1 MNVILIFTYG
11 ISLKTWKETGLLKR
25 ELKIYEMLYK
35 NYNTEFTFL
44 TFGDSDDLEIVKD
57 YKFINVI
64 PAKTIINFSKNRY
77 IGFLSSFFL
86 PFKIKKDLKNID
98 LIKTNQLNGAWIG
111 IILKFIL
118 NKPLIIRTGY
128 DALQFKIYEKKS
140 KITILFY
147 YLLTQISLIAAD
159 MFTVTSLADEF
170 NFKKRFYF
178 TKKLRFH
185 PNYIL
190 ETSNKPFEER
200 YENKILSVGRLEYQK
215 NYLQLIKSLNNSDI
229 VLDLI
234 GEGSLKKM
242 LESEANISSVKVNF
256 LGNLSHDE
264 LMGIYKNYKIF
275 ISSSFFEGNP
285 KAVLEAMSS
294 GTLVVSY
301 ENNNIKFLL
310 NHDVDSILFNDF
322 SELKKIINNIFDDEK
337 KYLELVENSY
347 KKINSIYHI
356 NVVSKK
362 EYDFYKELSQNSE

>member
-25 ELKIYEMLYK
+25 ELKIYELLNK
-35 NYNTEFTFL
+35 NYNVEFTFL

-77 IGFLSSFFL
+77 IGFLSSFLL
-86 PFKIKKDLKNID
+86 PFKIKKNLKNID

-111 IILKFIL
+111 IILKLIL

-170 NFKKRFYF
+170 SFKKRFYF

-200 YENKILSVGRLEYQK
+200 YRNKILSVGRLEYQK
-215 NYLQLIKSLNNSDI
+215 NYLQLIKSLNNSNI
-229 VLDLI
+229 VLDLV
-234 GEGSLKKM
+234 GEGSLKKS
-242 LESEANISSVKVNF
+242 LESEASISSVKVNF

-264 LMGIYKNYKIF
+264 LLGIYKNYKIF

-347 KKINSIYHI
+347 KKINNTYHI
-356 NVVSKK
+356 NVVLKK
-362 EYDFYKELSQNSE
+362 EYAFYKELSKNSN

>member
-111 IILKFIL
+111 IILKLIL

-159 MFTVTSLADEF
+159 MFTVTSLADES

-190 ETSNKPFEER
+190 ETSNKSFEER

-215 NYLQLIKSLNNSDI
+215 NYLQLIRSLNNSDI

-242 LESEANISSVKVNF
+242 LESEANINSVKVNF

-264 LMGIYKNYKIF
+264 LLGIYKNYKIF
-275 ISSSFFEGNP
+275 VSSSFFEGNP

-310 NHDVDSILFNDF
+310 DHDVDSILFNDF
-322 SELKKIINNIFDDEK
+322 SELKKIINNIVDDEK

-347 KKINSIYHI
+347 KKINSTYHI

-362 EYDFYKELSQNSE
+362 EYAFYKELSQNSG

>member
-25 ELKIYEMLYK
+25 ELKIYEMLNK

-77 IGFLSSFFL
+77 ISFISSFFL

-98 LIKTNQLNGAWIG
+98 LIKTNQLNGSWIG
-111 IILKFIL
+111 IILKLIL

-128 DALQFKIYEKKS
+128 DTLQFKIYERKS

-200 YENKILSVGRLEYQK
+200 YGNKILSVGRLEYQK
-215 NYLQLIKSLNNSDI
+215 NYLQLIKSLNNSNI
-229 VLDLI
+229 VLDLV
-234 GEGSLKKM
+234 GEGSLKKS
-242 LESEANISSVKVNF
+242 LESEANFNSVKVNF
-256 LGNLSHDE
+256 LGNLSHEE
-264 LMGIYKNYKIF
+264 LLGIYKNYKIF
-275 ISSSFFEGNP
+275 VSSSFFEGNP

-347 KKINSIYHI
+347 QKINSTYHI
-356 NVVSKK
+356 NVVLKK
-362 EYDFYKELSQNSE
+362 EYAIYKELSKNSS

>member
-1 MNVILIFTYG
+1 MD
-11 ISLKTWKETGLLKR
+11 WH
-25 ELKIYEMLYK
+25 
-35 NYNTEFTFL
+35 
-44 TFGDSDDLEIVKD
+44 
-57 YKFINVI
+57 
-64 PAKTIINFSKNRY
+64 NFK
-77 IGFLSSFFL
+77 
-86 PFKIKKDLKNID
+86 
-98 LIKTNQLNGAWIG
+98 A
-111 IILKFIL
+111 FIL

-128 DALQFKIYEKKS
+128 DTLQFKIYERKS

-200 YENKILSVGRLEYQK
+200 YGNKILSVGRLEYQK
-215 NYLQLIKSLNNSDI
+215 NYLQLIKSLNNSNI
-229 VLDLI
+229 VLDLV
-234 GEGSLKKM
+234 GEGSLKKS
-242 LESEANISSVKVNF
+242 LESEANFNSVKVNF
-256 LGNLSHDE
+256 LGNLSHEE
-264 LMGIYKNYKIF
+264 LLGIYKNYKIF
-275 ISSSFFEGNP
+275 VSSSFFEGNP

-347 KKINSIYHI
+347 QKINSTYHI
-356 NVVSKK
+356 NVVLKK
-362 EYDFYKELSQNSE
+362 EYAIYKELSKNSS

>member
-1 MNVILIFTYG
+1 
-11 ISLKTWKETGLLKR
+11 
-25 ELKIYEMLYK
+25 MLNK

-64 PAKTIINFSKNRY
+64 PAKTIINFSK
-77 IGFLSSFFL
+77 IDTLALFQAFL

-98 LIKTNQLNGAWIG
+98 LIKTNQLNGSWIG
-111 IILKFIL
+111 IILKLIL

-128 DALQFKIYEKKS
+128 DTLQFKIYERKS

-200 YENKILSVGRLEYQK
+200 YGNKILSVGRLEYQK
-215 NYLQLIKSLNNSDI
+215 NYLQLIKSLNNSNI
-229 VLDLI
+229 VLDLV
-234 GEGSLKKM
+234 GEGSLK
-242 LESEANISSVKVNF
+242 
-256 LGNLSHDE
+256 
-264 LMGIYKNYKIF
+264 
-275 ISSSFFEGNP
+275 
-285 KAVLEAMSS
+285 
-294 GTLVVSY
+294 
-301 ENNNIKFLL
+301 
-310 NHDVDSILFNDF
+310 ILR
-322 SELKKIINNIFDDEK
+322 E
-337 KYLELVENSY
+337 
-347 KKINSIYHI
+347 
-356 NVVSKK
+356 
-362 EYDFYKELSQNSE
+362 